1 MFVFYYKHI
10 EEILFNY
17 YLHETDYSH
26 KCINYLPE
34 ISSRNDATLLLS
46 NPATDPGQEILM
58 PRGPQLPVT
67 VQKANREDINDK
79 FCKFE
84 INKACIT
91 PLREEQMSEAWSLDA
106 DAPES
111 IINDPLLDEN
121 TSLANL
127 SQASSMNQNGPNN
140 NSLCSNSRVN
150 SHNNI
155 SGSQSNGGNARL
167 ITNANSF
174 QV

>member
-1 MFVFYYKHI
+1 M
-10 EEILFNY
+10 
-17 YLHETDYSH
+17 
-26 KCINYLPE
+26 
-34 ISSRNDATLLLS
+34 
-46 NPATDPGQEILM
+46 LM

-84 INKACIT
+84 INKALNT

-111 IINDPLLDEN
+111 IINDPLLDET

-127 SQASSMNQNGPNN
+127 SMASSMNHNGLNN
-140 NSLCSNSRVN
+140 NSLSSSSNSRVN
-150 SHNNI
+150 SQNNI
-155 SGSQSNGGNARL
+155 YGSQSSNARL
-167 ITNANSF
+167 ISHLNSSNSLLNGF
-174 QV
+174 QVVRKFSFLSCWVCLFRLFRLKHLKA